1 MFLGFLGVG
10 FGLPTILEA
19 PETIMTCGRQ
29 DFDDLIEEF
38 GLKGGLQP
46 LFDGGHSKEKLK
58 SLVKEFSVLI
68 YSKHECITINEYK
81 NIESYRVKSAF
92 KKFLASLKLR
102 IDEE

>member
-19 PETIMTCGRQ
+19 PETIMTCGCQ

-46 LFDGGHSKEKLK
+46 LFDGGHS
-58 SLVKEFSVLI
+58 
-68 YSKHECITINEYK
+68 T
-81 NIESYRVKSAF
+81 
-92 KKFLASLKLR
+92 
-102 IDEE
+102 